1 MDELVTLA
9 EKFKLSHY
17 PFFQS
22 PARALLKGELLDDGA
37 INERE
42 ICRTE

>member
-17 PFFQS
+17 FVFQS